1 MYSKLEN
8 FLLNDKSN
16 DELFDY
22 QSQEY
27 KIHKENYDERFDFL
41 YGKKNSKELRQRR
54 SNYDLVGYYDKKE
67 HCIYEADKFFME
79 KLQESEV
86 IKFNSFSQ
94 LDKTILEELK
104 QYLTDYSFSH
114 EEELKRLAIEKY
126 EAKDDSR
133 LFNYKKDVNKDF
145 VNQKEPNIKLIIPA
159 YDSDIAISMYDG
171 NKTTAYLDNP
181 NKIIEEMA
189 KQIIDERG
197 EEFGLELLIYH
208 DKIKYLN
215 DLKENINHEYDE
227 IHDCK
232 NILDAIRY
240 NDAKTINITIQ
251 YGENSFTFKY
261 ELQELQSSLTSGKL
275 SSSSYNNS
283 YSRVQEFLKDND
295 KTGYNKD
302 SWRQEFLFSHITSI
316 TNGKTELYS
325 KDSLDN
331 NKEVEEDLEI
341 EM

>member
-8 FLLNDKSN
+8 FLLDNKAN

-22 QSQEY
+22 QLQEY
-27 KIHKENYDERFDFL
+27 KIHKEKYDDRFDLL

-54 SNYDLVGYYDKKE
+54 SNYELVGYYDKKE
-67 HCIYEADKFFME
+67 HCIYEADKFFTE
-79 KLQESEV
+79 KLQESKV
-86 IKFNSFSQ
+86 IKFNYFSQ
-94 LDKTILEELK
+94 LDKKILEELK
-104 QYLTDYSFSH
+104 KYLTDYSFSH
-114 EEELKRLAIEKY
+114 EEELKNLAKEKY
-126 EAKDDSR
+126 EARDDSR
-133 LFNYKKDVNKDF
+133 LFGYKKDVNKDF
-145 VNQKEPNIKLIIPA
+145 VNQKESSIELTIPA
-159 YDSDIAISMYDG
+159 YDTDIANSMYDG

-181 NKIIEEMA
+181 KKTVEEMA
-189 KQIIDERG
+189 QKILDKRG

-208 DKIKYLN
+208 DKIEYLN
-215 DLKENINHEYDE
+215 DLKKNTNHEYDD
-227 IHDCK
+227 IHVCK

-240 NDAKTINITIQ
+240 IDAKTVNITIQ
-251 YGENSFTFKY
+251 YGENSYTFKY
-261 ELQELQSSLTSGKL
+261 ELHELQSSLSSGKL

-283 YSRVQEFLKDND
+283 YSRVQEFLRDND

-302 SWRQEFLFSHITSI
+302 NWRQEFLFSHVTSI